1 MHTAALTALASIA
14 FAAVALLCDRALAA
28 DLLDAASFSSV
39 AAVTAAAL
47 LAWLVRRK
55 APAATPGARAP
66 RDFVAAAALAITVLV
81 IPYAFTTLD
90 AGSGALL
97 LFAGAHLTLLVAAL
111 RHGPARPATPRI
123 VGFCLAAAGLIYLL
137 VPGDGAP
144 PMIGVVAMTV
154 AGIAWGIHALRAG
167 DRDDVLESTSRSMT
181 LAVVPVLMIHVAVA
195 DSTLVTLG
203 GVLVAI
209 CAGILAAVC
218 GLAAWY
224 AASPR
229 LAPPAAATAQIAVPL
244 IAALGGVVLFGEEPG
259 ARLIVAA
266 ACISGGVLLA
276 ASGRA
281 ARLTD
286 S

>member
-1 MHTAALTALASIA
+1 MHTAALTVLASVA
-14 FAAVALLCDRALAA
+14 FAAVALLCDWALAA

-39 AAVTAAAL
+39 AAVTAAVL

-55 APAATPGARAP
+55 APHATPPARAP
-66 RDFVAAAALAITVLV
+66 RDFTAVAALAITVLV
-81 IPYAFTTLD
+81 IPYALTTLD
-90 AGSGALL
+90 AGSGTLL
-97 LFAGAHLTLLVAAL
+97 LFAGAHLTLLIPAL
-111 RHGPARPATPRI
+111 RRGQAKLAMLRI

-144 PMIGVVAMTV
+144 PMIGAAAMTV
-154 AGIAWGIHALRAG
+154 AGIAWGIHALRAAK
-167 DRDDVLESTSRSMT
+167 RNSVLESTSRKLT
-181 LAVVPVLMIHVAVA
+181 LAVVPVLVIHVAVA

-203 GVLVAI
+203 GVLVAV

-224 AASPR
+224 AASHR
-229 LAPPAAATAQIAVPL
+229 LVPLAAAAAQIAVPL
-244 IAALGGVVLFGEEPG
+244 IAALGGIVLFGEVPG

-266 ACISGGVLLA
+266 ACILGGVLLA
-276 ASGRA
+276 AGGRA
-281 ARLTD
+281 ARLTG